1 MRSQAS
7 FDDKADPVIT
17 FEEQPEYKGD
27 ACRHQSAM
35 FTDRPDLWPSKKRP
49 AHRTVKV
56 QPGQL
61 TLEGEEGIDNENIKT

>member
-7 FDDKADPVIT
+7 FDDKPDPVIT

-27 ACRHQSAM
+27 AFRHQSAM

-49 AHRTVKV
+49 AHRAVKV
-56 QPGQL
+56 QPGQIAL
-61 TLEGEEGIDNENIKT
+61 IEEEKPC